1 MNFPSFSSHM
11 VVDTPISQSFPPQN
25 LTMVM
30 LIIIS
35 RNPYLLWIFLLSPN
49 FHLLHGCWVNW
60 DLLLRRL
67 ILYSSYIR
75 TLIGWKSLR
84 LLLEL
89 GSLCSRMHE
98 NGHADTGATCRH
110 VAKSQKCIE
119 NYNDTVP
126 DMTHLGCDMYTLH
139 LSKFVVSMIPMPVH
153 VWLYKCLIL
162 YSSQQYVQVENV
174 MRPFNRNN
182 GPVLGWSSGDRYQVE
197 VYVIQH

>member
-1 MNFPSFSSHM
+1 MNFPSFSSHT
-11 VVDTPISQSFPPQN
+11 VVDAPVSQSFPPQN

-110 VAKSQKCIE
+110 VAKSEKCIE
-119 NYNDTVP
+119 TT
-126 DMTHLGCDMYTLH
+126 MTQCPTWHMLAVTCTHFIYPNLLCPWYPCPFMFD
-139 LSKFVVSMIPMPVH
+139 FI
-153 VWLYKCLIL
+153 
-162 YSSQQYVQVENV
+162 NV
-174 MRPFNRNN
+174 
-182 GPVLGWSSGDRYQVE
+182 
-197 VYVIQH
+197 